1 MMFDR
6 STPSTRRLRLLAG
19 LPLLL
24 LGGCDMV
31 VMNPAGDVAL
41 QQRDLILVA
50 TGLMLLVI
58 VPVIALTVLFAWRY
72 RANNKDAKYEPDW
85 DHSTQLELVIWAIPL
100 LIIIVLGAVTWV
112 STHVLDPYRPIE
124 RLGPGRLIAK
134 DVRPLEVQVVALDWK
149 WLFIYP
155 EYGIATVNQL
165 AAPVDR
171 PIEFKLTSST
181 VMNAFY
187 IPSLAGMIYAM
198 PGMETKLHAVI
209 NKPGNYDGISS
220 NYSGAGYSGMKFRFY
235 GMSDQGFAKWVA
247 NVRATPMPL
256 TRANYLTLEKPT
268 ENVRPMH
275 FGRVDPQLYKAAL
288 NMCVRPGSM
297 CMDRMMM
304 IDAMGGGGKH
314 SVEPRNGVGHAE
326 GALEKEPEEKGA
338 PGHWSTPRKPGAPGA
353 QQPGAQQNRD
363 LTLNRTPPAA
373 TPGLRQ
379 SARA

>member
-1 MMFDR
+1 MKALR
-6 STPSTRRLRLLAG
+6 SITPPRLRASLAA

-24 LGGCDMV
+24 LGGCNAV
-31 VMNPAGDVAL
+31 VMNPSGDVAV

-58 VPVIALTVLFAWRY
+58 VPVLALTGLFAWRY
-72 RANNKDAKYEPDW
+72 RQSNTDAKYEPDW

-124 RLGPGRLIAK
+124 RLGPGRTIAR

-171 PIEFKLTSST
+171 PINFKITSST

-187 IPSLAGMIYAM
+187 IPALAGMIYAM

-209 NKPGNYDGISS
+209 NKTGDYEGFSS
-220 NYSGAGYSGMKFRFY
+220 NYSGAGYSGMRFRFY
-235 GMSDQGFAKWVA
+235 GMTDQGFDQWVA
-247 NVRATPMPL
+247 GVKAKPAMLGRAS
-256 TRANYLTLEKPT
+256 YLTLEKPT
-268 ENVRPMH
+268 ENVKPMH
-275 FGRVDPQLYKAAL
+275 FGTVDPALYKAAL

-314 SVEPRNGVGHAE
+314 AAEPRNGVGHAE
-326 GALEKEPEEKGA
+326 GALEKQPEEKGA
-338 PGHWSTPRKPGAPGA
+338 PGHWSKPREAGPPGAK
-353 QQPGAQQNRD
+353 QPGSQQNRD
-363 LTLNRTPPAA
+363 LTQNRMPPAA
-373 TPGLRQ
+373 TPGARQ